1 MTAKLI
7 GLGVGSLLGGLARYF
22 MSGTIHKTFDNDYP
36 YGTLAV
42 NILGCVM
49 IGVLNSISDEKFFLG
64 SNGRILLMTGFC
76 GAFTTFSALMLET
89 DSLIK
94 HGPMHR
100 ALGYV
105 ILSCVLG
112 FIAFRLGSLL
122 GRSV

>member
-1 MTAKLI
+1 MTKLI
-7 GLGVGSLLGGLARYF
+7 CLGAGSLLGGFARYF
-22 MSGTIHKTFDNDYP
+22 MAGFIYKAFGSNYP

-42 NILGCVM
+42 NILGCLV
-49 IGVLNSISDEKFFLG
+49 IGILSSISEEKFFLG

-89 DSLIK
+89 DDLIK
-94 HGPMHR
+94 YGPMVR

-112 FIAFRLGSLL
+112 FIVFRLGSLL
-122 GRSV
+122 GKLV

>member
-1 MTAKLI
+1 MAKLVY
-7 GLGVGSLLGGLARYF
+7 LGVGSLLGGFARYF
-22 MSGTIHKTFDNDYP
+22 MTGSIHKTFGANYP

-42 NILGCVM
+42 NILGCIV
-49 IGVLNSISDEKFFLG
+49 IGVLSAISEEKFFLG
-64 SNGRILLMTGFC
+64 SNGRIFLMTGFC

-89 DSLIK
+89 DGLLK
-94 HGPMHR
+94 AGPMHR

-122 GRSV
+122 GKLV